1 MDRPSK
7 RIADALEG
15 KIPLEVLSK
24 AELSAMRFPVYRQAC
39 AVLSVRDNQKRAAYL
54 DKLAPEIRDM
64 LKKECRRIYNLRR
77 GVK

>member
-15 KIPLEVLSK
+15 KIPLGALSN
-24 AELSAMRFPVYRQAC
+24 AELSAMRFPVYQQAC
-39 AVLSVRDNQKRAAYL
+39 KVLQVNNDKKRAYFESL
-54 DKLAPEIRDM
+54 PPEICGL
-64 LKKECRRIYNLRR
+64 LKEECRRIYDLRR